1 MKRALGRSRAIVNI
15 DMARAST
22 MLLVGLFVSAGCAS
36 ATGQGTRTSTA
47 ARAASTGLA
56 RLQPAG
62 SRSIRSGDSGIAGQ
76 TVAIVCGGPA
86 SEQGCPRRPVVATID
101 ILRMPSQQRIATVRT
116 DTRGN
121 FRRNLLPGDYKL
133 QAHSSSQMIWA
144 RPVTVQILRHQ
155 FERTT
160 ITFAP
165 RHPLPVA
172 PGSASG

>member
-1 MKRALGRSRAIVNI
+1 
-15 DMARAST
+15 MARAS
-22 MLLVGLFVSAGCAS
+22 MVVLVGMFLTAGCAS
-36 ATGQGTRTSTA
+36 ATGQGTRTSTVGT
-47 ARAASTGLA
+47 ASTGLA

-101 ILRMPSQQRIATVRT
+101 IIRMPSEQRIATVRT

-144 RPVTVQILRHQ
+144 RPVTVQIVRHQ
-155 FERTT
+155 FKRTT
-160 ITFAP
+160 ITLAP
-165 RHPLPVA
+165 RHPLPIA